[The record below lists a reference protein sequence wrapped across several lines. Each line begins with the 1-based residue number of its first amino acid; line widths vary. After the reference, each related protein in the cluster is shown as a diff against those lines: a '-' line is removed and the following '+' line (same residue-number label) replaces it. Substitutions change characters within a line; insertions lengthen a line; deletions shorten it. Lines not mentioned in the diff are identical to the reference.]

1 MQNQTD
7 LKYKSTDWIRHN
19 AWPSVGSYDFAP
31 VAKKSLVSFVLFFVS
46 FSKALASEVRHFLS
60 LQICFVF

>member
-19 AWPSVGSYDFAP
+19 AWPSVGSYDIAP
-31 VAKKSLVSFVLFFVS
+31 VAKKIFSFIHANFFLFHLVTFNRTLPL
-46 FSKALASEVRHFLS
+46 K
-60 LQICFVF
+60 